1 MSENPADYI
10 AISISIAA
18 LIVSGYSA
26 IQYRKANSIAKKALG
41 KTDSAINIQQSAL
54 KLQEAALENQ
64 ITNSIGMASKEI
76 REAVLAL
83 SNVTT
88 ESSNYDIFQKN
99 FRSAQEAWLNAHD
112 QACMSYREGKLNKET
127 FKKTYLVHIR
137 NIYEDKD
144 FQHFFSP
151 ADTSNY
157 PSIIHVYR
165 EWVTSQR

>member
-99 FRSAQEAWLNAHD
+99 FRSAQEH
-112 QACMSYREGKLNKET
+112 T
-127 FKKTYLVHIR
+127 IR
-137 NIYEDKD
+137 
-144 FQHFFSP
+144 P
-151 ADTSNY
+151 A
-157 PSIIHVYR
+157 
-165 EWVTSQR
+165 

>member
-1 MSENPADYI
+1 
-10 AISISIAA
+10 
-18 LIVSGYSA
+18 
-26 IQYRKANSIAKKALG
+26 G

-112 QACMSYREGKLNKET
+112 QA
-127 FKKTYLVHIR
+127 
-137 NIYEDKD
+137 
-144 FQHFFSP
+144 
-151 ADTSNY
+151 
-157 PSIIHVYR
+157 
-165 EWVTSQR
+165 